1 MLICIRCNLKKFHN
15 MSEDKNNIVNENA
28 PDYEKAEM
36 DLLRDALKKT
46 YMERFETMMNL
57 IKMNLMFRKAKIIH
71 QKDNS
76 G

>member
-1 MLICIRCNLKKFHN
+1 

>member
-1 MLICIRCNLKKFHN
+1 

-46 YMERFETMMNL
+46 YMEQFETMMNL

>member
-1 MLICIRCNLKKFHN
+1 
-15 MSEDKNNIVNENA
+15 MSDDKNIIINENT

-46 YMERFETMMNL
+46 YIERFETMMNL

-76 G
+76 D